1 MLNNIGGN
9 IMRKVLIY
17 GLGVSGISTVKTLAK
32 KGYDVYTYD
41 KNKKEI
47 DQLKGYNYSPL
58 SLSDLTDYDF
68 EYVVKSP
75 GIKPSDDTLL
85 KLAEK
90 YEIIS
95 DIELSYRLFPNK
107 IFLSI
112 TGTNGKTSTT
122 SMVTHILN
130 QSGIDAISVGNIGE
144 GILWQMYKH
153 DVIFVEELSSFQLK
167 NTYKFH
173 PHIASIL
180 NISPDHIDWH
190 GDFDDYILSKLNIA
204 KNQNK
209 NDYLIINKNDE
220 ILQRNKDNFRAN
232 IYEFSSLGPVKNGLY
247 IDKNIIYYIDEKSKK
262 EVLNTNELK
271 IIGTHNYENL
281 MAAML
286 ECYLYGLDFQAISK
300 AAKTFVSIEHRL
312 EFVNEI
318 NGVKIY
324 NDSKATNVD
333 SAVKAIKSFSEPIII
348 IAGGYDKK
356 IDYIDYVKAFKE
368 NGKLMIIIGETKEQ
382 LRAICELENIDY
394 ILAND
399 MDHAARLACQNAE
412 KNDVILLSPASA
424 SWDMYKSYEIR
435 GNDFKEK
442 IEKYKGMIK

>member
-1 MLNNIGGN
+1 
-9 IMRKVLIY
+9 MRKVLIY

-356 IDYIDYVKAFKE
+356 IDYSDYVKAFKE

-399 MDHAARLACQNAE
+399 MDNAVRLACQNAE

>member
-153 DVIFVEELSSFQLK
+153 DVIFVEELSYQ
-167 NTYKFH
+167 H
-173 PHIASIL
+173 
-180 NISPDHIDWH
+180 
-190 GDFDDYILSKLNIA
+190 
-204 KNQNK
+204 
-209 NDYLIINKNDE
+209 
-220 ILQRNKDNFRAN
+220 
-232 IYEFSSLGPVKNGLY
+232 
-247 IDKNIIYYIDEKSKK
+247 
-262 EVLNTNELK
+262 
-271 IIGTHNYENL
+271 
-281 MAAML
+281 
-286 ECYLYGLDFQAISK
+286 C
-300 AAKTFVSIEHRL
+300 
-312 EFVNEI
+312 
-318 NGVKIY
+318 
-324 NDSKATNVD
+324 
-333 SAVKAIKSFSEPIII
+333 
-348 IAGGYDKK
+348 
-356 IDYIDYVKAFKE
+356 
-368 NGKLMIIIGETKEQ
+368 
-382 LRAICELENIDY
+382 C
-394 ILAND
+394 
-399 MDHAARLACQNAE
+399 
-412 KNDVILLSPASA
+412 
-424 SWDMYKSYEIR
+424 
-435 GNDFKEK
+435 
-442 IEKYKGMIK
+442 